1 MSREHILHEHP
12 KATEPLGES
21 RLGHWEA
28 LQSYFKR
35 YLRLNGGDG
44 SAIFSVDVIHSEFV

>member
-12 KATEPLGES
+12 KATEPLGER
-21 RLGHWEA
+21 RLGHSEA